1 MIRLDP
7 STDQRLLKTLLKN
20 APDPMSM
27 TASTIKLKRK
37 SELVVVPNMALPPNI
52 MKLGKRKFQRLLR
65 ESRFNQEVLKLGIRL
80 RKTEII
86 NSFLVKMWVGNRT
99 QFLDEEVVEF
109 VKQVI
114 LRRGCYSY
122 RHKYLYTFR

>member
-65 ESRFNQEVLKLGIRL
+65 ESRFNQEVLKLGIPF

-86 NSFLVKMWVGNRT
+86 N
-99 QFLDEEVVEF
+99 
-109 VKQVI
+109 
-114 LRRGCYSY
+114 
-122 RHKYLYTFR
+122 